1 MQSKYYKSDVEP
13 AIDSAIR
20 VGLEQL
26 METIEHRVY
35 DTVGSSTSY
44 HDTRDELQN
53 LQCVVENYS
62 IIHKG
67 ASLET
72 IIGDVVKTVVYKALG
87 LDGDE
92 NSSWVSPDE
101 LAKRNPNK
109 FRKVEYLNQPNSSEV
124 ENVTVLALETLL
136 EQVTDAENTEQIDR
150 VKNVLKYKHK
160 PRKY

>member
-62 IIHKG
+62 IIHK
-67 ASLET
+67 
-72 IIGDVVKTVVYKALG
+72 GDVVKTVVYKALG

-160 PRKY
+160 TRKY

>member
-1 MQSKYYKSDVEP
+1 MQSKYYKSSVEP

-26 METIEHRVY
+26 MDTIEHRVY
-35 DTVGSSTSY
+35 DTVGSSSHYNTN
-44 HDTRDELQN
+44 DELQN

-67 ASLET
+67 EMLET
-72 IIGDVVKTVVYKALG
+72 LIGDVVKTVVYKTLG

-109 FRKVEYLNQPNSSEV
+109 FRKVEYLNQP
-124 ENVTVLALETLL
+124 
-136 EQVTDAENTEQIDR
+136 
-150 VKNVLKYKHK
+150 
-160 PRKY
+160 